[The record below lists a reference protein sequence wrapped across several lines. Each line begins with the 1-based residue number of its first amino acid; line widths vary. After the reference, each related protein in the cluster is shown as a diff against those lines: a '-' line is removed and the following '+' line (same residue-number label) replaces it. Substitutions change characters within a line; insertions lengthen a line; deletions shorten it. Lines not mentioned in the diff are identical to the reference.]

1 MRLFALSI
9 CGLMIA
15 AMVFAVARHSLNFS
29 PHDDWADSIGVAL
42 AIKLKEGRLTPNDL
56 FVPYNGHPL
65 LVWRLVTAA
74 HTALFNYDVRVEQ
87 WLTILLVC
95 LNFAL
100 MGKLLWHGF
109 GRAAPPLYWI
119 GMVLIACLL
128 FTPRHTYNYLWGV
141 SLIWA
146 GSVTCFLLGLW
157 LIVSVKSA
165 LWRFCGLLAAATI
178 AFFTQGVGAVLWL
191 AWLPSA
197 WLRGERSRRFWFF
210 YGVGTALFLAA
221 RFLLGEGVQSRA
233 SIAVDGFSISRSF
246 TYFGILLG
254 NVIIVYEVI
263 LIGLGIAVVAFW
275 MVSIVALLRLGA
287 PLPEVGVLASI
298 GAFAVL
304 AAALIS
310 VARHDIVP
318 LLISSSLYLVHTQLI
333 WIACVVASLWLIHL
347 QIQKRVGRLGR
358 YGVLVNTGMLASL
371 IGVTFFFHVPLYQTS
386 FQREFDCMWRY
397 AFSGE
402 IACTAEFVPRFAQ
415 NAVPRLEGMIA
426 HRLGAFNQAPQRAFE
441 VPFDASWRIPDLPYR
456 YLLHVT
462 AHLTCPDGSL
472 FQVSAVQPTGQ
483 IMTAAATLSES
494 AAYIR
499 LDLSAWRGKP
509 FRLMYHLESAQADG
523 SCQATA
529 QLRAFMHVEAL
540 SAP

>member
-15 AMVFAVARHSLNFS
+15 AMVFAVTSHSLNFS

-42 AIKLKEGRLTPNDL
+42 AIKMKEGRLTPADL
-56 FVPYNGHPL
+56 LVPYNGHPL

-100 MGKLLWHGF
+100 MGRLLWYGF
-109 GRAAPPLYWI
+109 GRTAPPLYWI

-165 LWRFCGLLAAATI
+165 LRRFCGLLIVATV

-197 WLRGERSRRFWFF
+197 WLRGERSRRFWFL
-210 YGVGTALFLAA
+210 YGIGTALFLAV

-233 SIAVDGFSISRSF
+233 SIAVDSFSISRSL

-254 NVIIVYEVI
+254 NVIIVHEAI
-263 LIGLGIAVVAFW
+263 LIGLGLAVLAFW
-275 MVSIVALLRLGA
+275 MVSVLALLRLGA
-287 PLPEVGVLASI
+287 PPRGVGVLASI

-333 WIACVVASLWLIHL
+333 WIACAVAGLWIIHL

-358 YGVLVNTGMLASL
+358 YIVLVSTGILASL
-371 IGVTFFFHVPLYQTS
+371 IATAFFFHVPLYQTS
-386 FQREFDCMWRY
+386 FQREFECVWRY

-402 IACTAEFVPRFAQ
+402 IGCTAEFVPRFAQ
-415 NAVPRLEGMIA
+415 NALPRLEGMIA

-441 VPFDASWRIPDLPYR
+441 VPFDAAWRIPNLPYR
-456 YLLHVT
+456 YSLHIT
-462 AHLTCPDGSL
+462 ANFACPDGSV

-483 IMTAAATLSES
+483 IMTAAATFSES
-494 AAYIR
+494 AAHIQ
-499 LDLSAWRGKP
+499 LDLSAWRGKT
-509 FRLMYHLESAQADG
+509 FRLAHSLESAQADG
-523 SCQATA
+523 DCQATA
-529 QLRAFMHVEAL
+529 HLSAAMCVEAL

>member
-1 MRLFALSI
+1 MRLLALSI

-15 AMVFAVARHSLNFS
+15 AMVFAVASNSLNFS
-29 PHDDWADSIGVAL
+29 PHDDWAESVSVAL
-42 AIKLKEGRLTPNDL
+42 AIKMKDGRLTPADL

-65 LVWRLVTAA
+65 LVWRLVTVA

-95 LNFAL
+95 LNYVL
-100 MGKLLWHGF
+100 MGTLLWRGL

-119 GMVLIACLL
+119 GMVLIGCLL

-146 GSVTCFLLGLW
+146 GTVTCFLLGLW
-157 LIVSVKSA
+157 VIVSVESA
-165 LWRFCGLLAAATI
+165 WRRFYGLLGLAAV
-178 AFFTQGVGAVLWL
+178 AFFTHGAGVVLWL
-191 AWLPSA
+191 AWLPAA

-210 YGVGTALFLAA
+210 YGAVTALFLAA

-233 SIAVDGFSISRSF
+233 SVAVDGFSISRSF

-254 NVIIVYEVI
+254 NVIIVHEVI
-263 LIGLGIAVVAFW
+263 LIGLGFAVVALG
-275 MVSIVALLRLGA
+275 MVSMVALLRLGA
-287 PLPEVGVLASI
+287 APREVGVLASI

-333 WIACVVASLWLIHL
+333 WAACAIAGLWIVSL

-358 YGVLVNTGMLASL
+358 YLALVSTGALASL
-371 IGVTFFFHVPLYQTS
+371 IGVTFFFHTPLYQTS
-386 FQREFDCMWRY
+386 FQREFECVWRY

-402 IACTAEFVPRFAQ
+402 IGCTAEFVPRFAQ

-441 VPFDASWRIPDLPYR
+441 VPFDAAWRIPDLPYR
-456 YLLHVT
+456 YTLHVT
-462 AHLTCPDGSL
+462 ANLACPDGSV
-472 FQVSAVQPTGQ
+472 FQVSAIQPTGQ
-483 IMTAAATLSES
+483 IMTAAAALSES
-494 AAYIR
+494 AAHIR

-509 FRLMYHLESAQADG
+509 FRLVHKLEWAQANG
-523 SCQATA
+523 ACQATA
-529 QLRAFMHVEAL
+529 HLSASMRVEAL
-540 SAP
+540 RAP

>member
-1 MRLFALSI
+1 MRLLALSI

-15 AMVFAVARHSLNFS
+15 AMVFAVASNSLNFS
-29 PHDDWADSIGVAL
+29 PHDDWAESVSVAL
-42 AIKLKEGRLTPNDL
+42 AIKMKEGHLTPSDL
-56 FVPYNGHPL
+56 LVPYNGHPL
-65 LVWRLVTAA
+65 LVWRLVTVA

-100 MGKLLWHGF
+100 MGTLLWRGL
-109 GRAAPPLYWI
+109 GRAAPPFYWI
-119 GMVLIACLL
+119 GMVLIGCLL
-128 FTPRHTYNYLWGV
+128 FTARHTYNYLWGV

-146 GSVTCFLLGLW
+146 GTVTCFLLGLW

-165 LWRFCGLLAAATI
+165 LRRFCGLLAVAAV
-178 AFFTQGVGAVLWL
+178 AFFTQGIGAVLWL
-191 AWLPSA
+191 AWLPAA
-197 WLRGERSRRFWFF
+197 WLHGERSRRFWFF
-210 YGVGTALFLAA
+210 YGAGTALFLAA

-233 SIAVDGFSISRSF
+233 SIAVNGFSISRSF

-254 NVIIVYEVI
+254 NVIIVYEAI
-263 LIGLGIAVVAFW
+263 LIGLGLVIVALW

-287 PLPEVGVLASI
+287 PLREVGVLASI
-298 GAFAVL
+298 GAFSVL

-333 WIACVVASLWLIHL
+333 WAACAVAGLWIIHL
-347 QIQKRVGRLGR
+347 QIQKRIGRLGR
-358 YGVLVNTGMLASL
+358 YIVLVSTGTLASL
-371 IGVTFFFHVPLYQTS
+371 IGVTFFFHVPLCQTS
-386 FQREFDCMWRY
+386 FQREFDCVWGY

-441 VPFDASWRIPDLPYR
+441 VPFDAAWRIPNLPYR
-456 YLLHVT
+456 YILHVT
-462 AHLTCPDGSL
+462 AKLTCPDGSV
-472 FQVSAVQPTGQ
+472 FHMSAIPPC
-483 IMTAAATLSES
+483 S
-494 AAYIR
+494 
-499 LDLSAWRGKP
+499 
-509 FRLMYHLESAQADG
+509 
-523 SCQATA
+523 
-529 QLRAFMHVEAL
+529 
-540 SAP
+540 